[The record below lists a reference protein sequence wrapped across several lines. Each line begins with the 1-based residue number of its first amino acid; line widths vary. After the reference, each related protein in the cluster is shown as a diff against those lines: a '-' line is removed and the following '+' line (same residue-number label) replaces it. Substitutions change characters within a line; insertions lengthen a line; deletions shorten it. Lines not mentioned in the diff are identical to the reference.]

1 MFKPCLAGLTSLITL
16 LSVLPPVLASGADAE
31 VTPGPEMTPAE
42 LRQLGVI
49 PSRLPG
55 AAPLKELCQTSS
67 GVAISQRDC
76 DRLQQGEM
84 PIRFNNRSGRRPGQ
98 PDSLTAVPLGQG
110 GGTLLPPNTNPISV
124 AVAFLGNQLGGAL
137 NVGQYF
143 NRTPR
148 PEGLV
153 GNGNRSLLF
162 PLTLQAA
169 ISSTFGWRIH
179 PLSGEARMHTGT
191 DLAAPYGTPVVAAYS
206 GSVSL
211 ADFLGG
217 YGLAVV
223 LDHSNPRQQTLYGHM
238 SEVYVQPGDR
248 VRQGEVIGRV
258 GMTGATTGPHLHFEV
273 RRPSS
278 NGWVAIAP
286 ERLLNQALG
295 SVVLAA
301 DVPQAGSGNLQR
313 WLGDLL
319 KLLRA

>member
-1 MFKPCLAGLTSLITL
+1 VFKPCLAALTSLITL
-16 LSVLPPVLASGADAE
+16 LSALPPVLAEDPQTPP
-31 VTPGPEMTPAE
+31 VTPGPDLTPAD
-42 LRQLGVI
+42 LKRLGVI

-55 AAPLKELCQTSS
+55 AEALRDLCQNAG

-76 DRLQQGEM
+76 DRLQQGDL
-84 PIRFNNRSGRRPGQ
+84 PIRLNARNG
-98 PDSLTAVPLGQG
+98 SLPPSDPVTGIPLGRAS
-110 GGTLLPPNTNPISV
+110 GTLLPPSSNPISV

-143 NRTPR
+143 NRSPR
-148 PEGLV
+148 PAGLV
-153 GNGNRSLLF
+153 GNGNRGLLF

-211 ADFLGG
+211 SDFLGG
-217 YGLAVV
+217 YGLAIVI
-223 LDHSNPRQQTLYGHM
+223 DHSNPRQQTLYGHL

-273 RRPSS
+273 RRPSGD
-278 NGWVAIAP
+278 GWVAIAP

-295 SVVLAA
+295 SVVLATDA
-301 DVPQAGSGNLQR
+301 AAPSGQLSR
-313 WLGDLL
+313 WIQDLL
-319 KLLRA
+319 QLLRA